1 MSRATGLRKVPSPR
15 AIVASLDHADRA
27 VRWSLVGKLGRIRSR
42 VRGGRREF
50 YLDFR
55 PYGRVWSNRGIL
67 ISDEDTARRLLERI
81 RGEVAE
87 ERSLEEVLAAY
98 LPIHAKPNLVPAWLE
113 RWLEIRRRETSSGT
127 LSPGYL
133 RELERMAEPD
143 GHFSFFKAHSI
154 HEITYGALEDWSLW
168 LADREL
174 SPKTR
179 RNLLA
184 SFRAFL
190 VWLHRRQEIRDVPEF
205 PSVRVDEHEPRIIG
219 VADQDRVLAAI
230 PEPDRGIFLA
240 LAHLGLRPGE
250 ARALTVADCYDG
262 WLRIDKAIKGKAVSA
277 PVRGTK
283 TGKPKSLPMPEVLL
297 KWIEQNVDPA
307 GRFSRQ
313 PLFPNSRTG
322 RPWAHKALQR
332 IWNEAVRS
340 VGLPHISLYEGTKH
354 SMATNAMRRGVSE
367 RALQRFLGH
376 ASVQSTRRYARLADN
391 ALLEVLRPPNDAWRQ
406 VGDKDS
412 SNETEQNQK
421 VSGGPSRTRTWD
433 RPVMSRL
440 L

>member
-1 MSRATGLRKVPSPR
+1 
-15 AIVASLDHADRA
+15 
-27 VRWSLVGKLGRIRSR
+27 
-42 VRGGRREF
+42 
-50 YLDFR
+50 
-55 PYGRVWSNRGIL
+55 
-67 ISDEDTARRLLERI
+67 
-81 RGEVAE
+81 
-87 ERSLEEVLAAY
+87 
-98 LPIHAKPNLVPAWLE
+98 
-113 RWLEIRRRETSSGT
+113 
-127 LSPGYL
+127 
-133 RELERMAEPD
+133 MAEPG
-143 GHFSFFKAHSI
+143 GHFSFFNEHSI
-154 HEITYGALEDWSLW
+154 HEITYGVLEDWSLW
-168 LADREL
+168 LADRKL

-190 VWLHRRQEIRDVPEF
+190 VWLHRRGEIRDVSEF
-205 PSVRVDEHEPRIIG
+205 PSVKVDEHEPRIIG

-240 LAHLGLRPGE
+240 MAHLGLRPGE

-262 WLRIDKAIKGKAVSA
+262 WLKIDKAIKGKAVSA

-283 TGKPKSLPMPEVLL
+283 TGKPKSLPMPEVLQD
-297 KWIEQNVDPA
+297 WIERNVDPA
-307 GRFSRQ
+307 GRLSQQ

-332 IWNEAVRS
+332 IWNGAVES

-354 SMATNAMRRGVSE
+354 SMATDAMRRGVSE

-376 ASVQSTRRYARLADN
+376 ASVQSTRRYARLADS

-406 VGDKDS
+406 VGDKESD
-412 SNETEQNQK
+412 NETEQDQT

>member
-1 MSRATGLRKVPSPR
+1 MPSPR
-15 AIVASLDHADRA
+15 AIMASLDHTDRA
-27 VRWSLVGKLGRIRSR
+27 VRWALVGKLGLIRQYRGTSR
-42 VRGGRREF
+42 Y

-55 PYGRVWSNRGIL
+55 PYGRLWSNRGIP
-67 ISDEDTARRLLERI
+67 ISDRETAVRLLEQI
-81 RGEVAE
+81 RGKVADGGT
-87 ERSLEEVLAAY
+87 LEEVLATY
-98 LPIHAKPNLVPAWLE
+98 LPVNAKPNLVPAHVA
-113 RWLEIRRRETSSGT
+113 RWIEIRRREASSGT

-133 RELERMAEPD
+133 RELERMAGSG
-143 GHFSFFKAHSI
+143 GHFSFFNEHSI

-190 VWLHRRQEIRDVPEF
+190 VWLHRRGEIRDVPEF
-205 PSVRVDEHEPRIIG
+205 PSVKVDEHEPRIIG
-219 VADQDRVLAAI
+219 VADQDRVLAVI

-240 LAHLGLRPGE
+240 MAHMGLRPGE
-250 ARALTVADCYDG
+250 SRALTVADCYDG
-262 WLRIDKAIKGKAVSA
+262 WLKIDKAIKGKAVSA

-283 TGKPKSLPMPEVLL
+283 TGKPKSLPMPEVLQE
-297 KWIEQNVDPA
+297 WIERNVDPT
-307 GRFSRQ
+307 GRLSRQ
-313 PLFPNSRTG
+313 PLFPNPRTG

-332 IWNEAVRS
+332 IWNKAVKS

-354 SMATNAMRRGVSE
+354 SMATDAMRRGVSE

-391 ALLEVLRPPNDAWRQ
+391 ALLEVLRPPSDARRQ
-406 VGDKDS
+406 AADKGSD
-412 SNETEQNQK
+412 NEAERNRE